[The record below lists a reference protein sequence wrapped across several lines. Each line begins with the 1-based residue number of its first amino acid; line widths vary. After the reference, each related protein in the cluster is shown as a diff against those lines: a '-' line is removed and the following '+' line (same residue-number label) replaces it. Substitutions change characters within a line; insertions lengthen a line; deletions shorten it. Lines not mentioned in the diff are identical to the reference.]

1 MKNLLK
7 LIASELFV
15 DFINIMLVVSFLLVM
30 LYSLA
35 FITVSDFTNNHIH
48 SQYM

>member
-15 DFINIMLVVSFLLVM
+15 DFINIMLVVSFLLVV

-35 FITVSDFTNNHIH
+35 FITVSDFTNKHIH